1 MLDGRSGYR
10 AGGLK
15 KIKIGVGIGPGR
27 STKNEAQPGPFGML
41 TSTRHPTAG
50 SPPLRFP
57 SDRSTRRSSCIR
69 DEWWERVKTAAE
81 EPDNSDKWWVRGWNA
96 LRRVRE
102 WSEIV
107 ARPKWKTFI
116 RRFNRNGRA
125 RLGKYQYDPL
135 SYKLNFDEG
144 GPNQETDYA
153 YGDFS
158 TRFAA
163 PLNKSRDLSNDM
175 PVFMAA
181 H

>member
-1 MLDGRSGYR
+1 MATGAEVTD
-10 AGGLK
+10 
-15 KIKIGVGIGPGR
+15 
-27 STKNEAQPGPFGML
+27 
-41 TSTRHPTAG
+41 TSNRIDMDESAELLFQRRCG
-50 SPPLRFP
+50 CFWFSCFP

-69 DEWWERVKTAAE
+69 GEWWERVKTAAE
-81 EPDNSDKWWVRGWNA
+81 EPDNSDRWWVRGWNA

-107 ARPKWKTFI
+107 AGPKWKTFI
-116 RRFNRNGRA
+116 RRFNRHGRG

-144 GPNQETDYA
+144 GPNQEADYA

-163 PLNKSRDLSNDM
+163 PLNKSRDLSKDM